1 VDLVIPVKQP
11 NLYEE
16 GDRWIAHI
24 RVGGRQFWRTF
35 DTQAEALAWLAEMR
49 KLRGGGSRSARWSNP
64 TFAAYANRW
73 LVEDAALRVRPE
85 TLLRY
90 RQLVDLH
97 LIPQFGKRRLSEIAP
112 EDIGVWVRDWL
123 NEGPLFQTR
132 QRDARIA
139 QSREAAKARRN
150 TRQVTFGSSPQ
161 TVTHGVNVGSAIFRS
176 AIAQRCALA
185 NPFAATPRPSIPH
198 SEKPWLTVSDL
209 ERLFRQLQ
217 PEWLPFYALL
227 AGTGLPYSEA
237 AALRWGDLDWDRKR
251 LSITKR
257 VVRDGS
263 EDAPKT
269 ARSRRGVPVPAT
281 VIAQLRQH
289 YLRSPFKAKQDH
301 VFCTE
306 RGTALSDS
314 NMRQRILAPAL
325 KAAGL
330 PNVGHHCFRHSY
342 ISNALAAGAPIGYV
356 SRIVGHA
363 SIAITM
369 DRYGHIAPDS
379 LDAEGERLDEFMFRS
394 MRELDT
400 DGEPAVSAP
409 LGTLQRERA

>member
-1 VDLVIPVKQP
+1 VAFVTPVKKP

-16 GDRWIAHI
+16 GERWIAHI
-24 RVGGRQFWRTF
+24 RVGGRQHWKTF
-35 DTQAEALAWLAEMR
+35 DAEVEALAWLAEMR
-49 KLRGGGSRSARWSNP
+49 RLRGGARSTQWSNP

-85 TLLRY
+85 TLARY
-90 RQLVDLH
+90 RQLVALH
-97 LIPQFGKRRLSEIAP
+97 LIPQFGKRRLSQIAP

-123 NEGPLFQTR
+123 DEGPLFQTR

-139 QSREAAKARRN
+139 QEREAAKAGRN
-150 TRQVTFGSSPQ
+150 PRQITFGNSAQ
-161 TVTHGVNVGSAIFRS
+161 TVTHGINVASAIFRS
-176 AIAQRCALA
+176 AIAQRCALS
-185 NPFAATPRPSIPH
+185 NPFASTPRPSIPH
-198 SEKPWLTVSDL
+198 SERPWLTVPDL

-227 AGTGLPYSEA
+227 AGTGLRYSEA
-237 AALRWGDLDWDRKR
+237 AALRWGDLDWDRRR

-257 VVRDGS
+257 VARDGS

-269 ARSRRGVPVPAT
+269 RRSKRGVPVPAT
-281 VIAQLRQH
+281 VMAQLRQH
-289 YLRSPFKAKQDH
+289 YLRSPFKAKRNY

-342 ISNALAAGAPIGYV
+342 ISNALAAGTPIGYV

-379 LDAEGERLDEFMFRS
+379 LDAEGARIDEFMFRG
-394 MRELDT
+394 MEAL
-400 DGEPAVSAP
+400 GVAVSPARHA
-409 LGTLQRERA
+409 L